1 MVKKNALLVPLAVLV
16 FILLTACTLPVQ
28 TQLEV
33 AEMQAQAN
41 FVVPPVAT
49 ASSVPE
55 QGVSCAA
62 PTPEVRSH
70 CREMEADVL
79 ATTVRMVMAVYVPDP
94 EGEGS
99 QYVTGGV
106 SHATIRNGRYLVT
119 HNHFGLSP
127 QDLADGRLSRLSI
140 YKANGEILL
149 KDAPFGAFDVVLAD
163 PQTLLFDFGDYGGQ
177 GLFAFMGMASAKF
190 RTWEAVGLQPGV
202 EVAQLNWDGE
212 TAHVDW
218 VRVTA
223 VHSGDDTPQLELE
236 NFVQQGASGGGVFYN
251 GYHIA
256 NNWTRVTNETNT
268 GQVLRQFSVAAL
280 NSVAGMNLSQQTVSV
295 AAGDA
300 AAASDSYLSEET
312 AEIGRLQ

>member
-1 MVKKNALLVPLAVLV
+1 
-16 FILLTACTLPVQ
+16 
-28 TQLEV
+28 
-33 AEMQAQAN
+33 
-41 FVVPPVAT
+41 
-49 ASSVPE
+49 
-55 QGVSCAA
+55 
-62 PTPEVRSH
+62 
-70 CREMEADVL
+70 MEADVL
-79 ATTVRMVMAVYVPDP
+79 ATTVRMVMRVYVPNQD
-94 EGEGS
+94 GAGYDYIDGS
-99 QYVTGGV
+99 VG
-106 SHATIRNGRYLVT
+106 HATIRNGRYLVT
-119 HNHFGLSP
+119 HNHFGLSL

-140 YKANGEILL
+140 YKANGEIIL

-177 GLFAFMGMASAKF
+177 GLFAFMGMASAEF
-190 RTWEAVGLQPGV
+190 RTWEAAGLQPGV

-256 NNWTRVTNETNT
+256 NNWTRATDRTNT
-268 GQVLRQFSVAAL
+268 GQVLRQYSVAAL
-280 NSVAGMNLSQQTVSV
+280 NSVAGMNLPQQTVSV

-300 AAASDSYLSEET
+300 AAASDSYLPEEAAVT
-312 AEIGRLQ
+312 GRLQ